1 MFLANC
7 FNPFMQ
13 DGDLFVTALR
23 ALCAREGGYK
33 SVADRA
39 RVSADNLW
47 QILNG
52 TKLPSGSPRGVGVR
66 LRDKLD
72 TAFPGWVSAAIKVSD
87 AQEPIPVKSK
97 NLTIRQFDTGGGM
110 GRGVVLQDQPGMIQ
124 SMEVTPEWVQKNI
137 RNFSSVGNLAI
148 VTGFGDS
155 MKPLYNSGDPL
166 LVDRAV
172 KEVKFEA
179 IYFFRVGDE
188 GFVKRLQRIPGKGIL
203 VISDNSA
210 YRDWTITEDMD
221 FEVFAR
227 VIKVWCGE
235 DF

>member
-1 MFLANC
+1 
-7 FNPFMQ
+7 MQ
-13 DGDLFVTALR
+13 DVDLLIAALR

-33 SVADRA
+33 MVAERS
-39 RVSADNLW
+39 RVNPDNLW

-52 TKLPSGSPRGVGVR
+52 TKLPSGKPRGVGAK
-66 LRDKLD
+66 LREKLD
-72 TAFPGWVSAAIKVSD
+72 AAFPGWLSTTVKILDV
-87 AQEPIPVKSK
+87 QEPPPIKTQ
-97 NLTIRQFDTGGGM
+97 NLTIRHFDTGGGM
-110 GRGVVLQDQPGMIQ
+110 GRGVVLQDQPGVIQ

-137 RNFSSVGNLAI
+137 RNFSSVSNLAI

-172 KEVKFEA
+172 REVKFEA

-203 VISDNSA
+203 VISDNQK